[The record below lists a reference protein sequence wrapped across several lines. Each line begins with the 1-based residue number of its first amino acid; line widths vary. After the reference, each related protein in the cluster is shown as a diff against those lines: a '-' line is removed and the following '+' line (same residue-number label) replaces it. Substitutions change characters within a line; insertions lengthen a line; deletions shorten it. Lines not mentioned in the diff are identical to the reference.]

1 MNSKT
6 IKGWMIS
13 AALAEAVSGS
23 LIFPWKKLVLRMYSP
38 VPGITGTF
46 IDIGPLLFRQIPLT
60 TIYFTSY

>member
-1 MNSKT
+1 MNSN

-23 LIFPWKKLVLRMYSP
+23 LIFPWKKMRLKMYSP
-38 VPGITGTF
+38 VPGIIGTV
-46 IDIGPLLFRQIPLT
+46 IDIGPLIFRQIPLT